1 MDVDELQLPSQVKE
15 LLKNLG
21 YRTLYPP
28 QEEAVKKGVLEG
40 KNVLITTPTASGK
53 TLVALMC
60 AAKAILEGK
69 KVVYLTPLRAL
80 ASEKYDEFASIVN
93 LTKPDGT
100 KPTLSISTGD
110 YDKRSDYLKDRDL
123 LILTN
128 EKFDSMLRLDPGWIE
143 RIGLIVFDEIHLL
156 NEGDRGPV
164 VEMLVSRFLS
174 SPVKAQI
181 IALSATVSNHR
192 DVASWLKAETVYNR
206 WRPVKLIEGAYCSGR
221 IVFSDGRTLETARSS
236 YGPAIDCASLMLKDG
251 GQVLI
256 FAENRRN
263 SISLAEKA
271 TQVASGLLT
280 REEGERL
287 RLVYGEIV
295 ASDELTEVGRRL
307 ANCVLKGSAFH
318 HAGLPPSYRR
328 IIERAFRE
336 GLIKIL
342 CATPT
347 LAAGVNLPAR
357 AVIINSLSRYNSEWG
372 QSEDISV
379 LEYKQFCGRAGRPK
393 YDSVGYAITVLR
405 FDDIDSFFEHYVN
418 GIPEPLYSK
427 LIDNEIL
434 RNHLL
439 ATVVSFPAI
448 SEKELYTFFSNTFL
462 GYQRRPQF
470 VSSKVKLNLAYLKV
484 NGLVEEEGGRYVA
497 TEFGK
502 NISYLYIST
511 STGIH
516 YRTVLEYYRSHKIG
530 SELDEDLVLLAAVLS
545 EDFEP
550 KFPLRKTDFRVYDEM
565 VAGRS
570 SLSSIIGDLFT
581 PSQFDDVGRSY
592 LGIKAW
598 IDEKSENE
606 IYERFSIEPGD
617 LYRQVESIEW
627 LTHAFSRTSSLF
639 GVRALQKAAEALE
652 KRIRYGVKSE
662 LLELTQL
669 EGVGRVRARLLYSRG
684 LRTLDDLRNA
694 RESDIA
700 RIPKLGPI
708 VAKKIKEQVQRPSQ
722 LLHNT

>member
-1 MDVDELQLPSQVKE
+1 MDVDELPLPDQVKE
-15 LLKNLG
+15 LLKGLG

-40 KNVLITTPTASGK
+40 RNVLITTPTASGK
-53 TLVALMC
+53 TLVAMMC

-80 ASEKYDEFASIVN
+80 ASEKYDEFTPISN
-93 LTKPDGT
+93 LTKSDGV
-100 KPTLSISTGD
+100 KPTISISTGD

-123 LILTN
+123 LVLTN

-143 RIGLIVFDEIHLL
+143 RIGLIVFDEVHLL

-174 SPVKAQI
+174 SPVKTQI
-181 IALSATVSNHR
+181 IALSATVSNYR
-192 DVASWLKAETVYNR
+192 DVASWLKAEAVYNR
-206 WRPVKLIEGAYCSGR
+206 WRPVKLIEGAYCSGKV
-221 IVFSDGRTLETARSS
+221 VFSDGRTLETARSS
-236 YGPAIDCASLMLKDG
+236 YGPAVDCASLMLRDG

-263 SISLAEKA
+263 SISLAEKVA
-271 TQVASGLLT
+271 LVASSLLT
-280 REEGERL
+280 REESERL
-287 RLVYGEIV
+287 RSVYEEIV
-295 ASDELTEVGRRL
+295 TSDELTEVGRRL

-328 IIERAFRE
+328 IIEKAFRE
-336 GLIKIL
+336 GLIKVL

-357 AVIINSLSRYNSEWG
+357 SVIINSLSRYNSEWG

-393 YDSVGYAITVLR
+393 YDSIGYAITVLR
-405 FDDIDSFFEHYVN
+405 FDDVDSFFERYVH

-439 ATVVSFPAI
+439 ATVVSYPAI
-448 SEKELYTFFSNTFL
+448 SEKELCTFFSNTFL

-470 VSSKVKLNLAYLKV
+470 VSSRIRMNLAYLKV
-484 NGLVEEEGGRYVA
+484 NDLIEEEGSRYIA

-516 YRTVLEYYRSHKIG
+516 YRTVLEFYRSHKIDA
-530 SELDEDLVLLAAVLS
+530 ELNEDLVLLAATLS
-545 EDFEP
+545 EDFQP
-550 KFPLRKTDFRVYDEM
+550 KFPLRKADLRAYDAIFLE
-565 VAGRS
+565 GKP
-570 SLSSIIGDLFT
+570 SLSSIIGGLFA

-592 LGIKAW
+592 LAIKEW
-598 IDEKSENE
+598 IDEKSEND
-606 IYERFSIEPGD
+606 IYEKFSIEPGD
-617 LYRQVESIEW
+617 LYRQVESLEW
-627 LTHAFSRTSSLF
+627 LTHAFSRISSLL
-639 GVRALQKAAEALE
+639 GVRELQRTATALE
-652 KRIRYGVKSE
+652 ERIRYGVRKE

-684 LRTLDDLRNA
+684 LKTLNNIRDA
-694 RESDIA
+694 KESDIA
-700 RIPKLGPI
+700 RIPKLGPV
-708 VAKKIKEQVQRPSQ
+708 VAKKIKEQVRKSYQP
-722 LLHNT
+722 TP